1 MSDVDYQLLV
11 QESADGTDTVKSES
25 VRKVLRIA
33 VRRASSLP
41 GDVVDG
47 VGVCGTAVMVEQPS
61 CVDASTATD
70 APSGITFIDF
80 YFLSL

>member
-1 MSDVDYQLLV
+1 M
-11 QESADGTDTVKSES
+11 DTVKSES

-41 GDVVDG
+41 GDVVDSIGACGMTG
-47 VGVCGTAVMVEQPS
+47 VTEQPA

-70 APSGITFIDF
+70 APSGTAFTDF
-80 YFLSL
+80 VTLACNFFSLTCNV